1 MVAKPYIIAGV
12 LGVAALVGTHK
23 SGLANGTGSCDA
35 TCANRYSKDVHNC
48 PLLRG
53 DGGAHFE
60 CIVKAQEA
68 LTMCDSTCPMA
79 GPPTGADAGKSQSPS
94 AGTLVTE
101 PR

>member
-12 LGVAALVGTHK
+12 LGVAALVGTRN
-23 SGLANGTGSCDA
+23 SGLADSTGSCDA

-53 DGGAHFE
+53 DGGAYFE

-68 LTMCDSTCPMA
+68 LTTCDGTCPMA
-79 GPPTGADAGKSQSPS
+79 GPSTSADAVKSQ
-94 AGTLVTE
+94 
-101 PR
+101 

>member
-48 PLLRG
+48 PLLQG
-53 DGGAHFE
+53 DGAAHFE
-60 CIVKAQEA
+60 CIVKAQDAEK
-68 LTMCDSTCPMA
+68 MCDSTCPNKSS
-79 GPPTGADAGKSQSPS
+79 GSGAPGS
-94 AGTLVTE
+94 
-101 PR
+101 